1 MLVSANGYT
10 QIKVNTM
17 ITEVKRPIIDNKAEH
32 LNIKLY
38 QKNFTIHYPSSSDP
52 SEKVYIQGRN
62 ARLYYN
68 CKGRLF
74 LWIYI

>member
-17 ITEVKRPIIDNKAEH
+17 IIEVKRPIIDNKVEH

-38 QKNFTIHYPSSSDP
+38 QKNFTIHYPSSSAL
-52 SEKVYIQGRN
+52 SEKVYIYTRKKHQTI
-62 ARLYYN
+62 L
-68 CKGRLF
+68 
-74 LWIYI
+74 

>member
-17 ITEVKRPIIDNKAEH
+17 ITEVKRPVIDNKVEH

-38 QKNFTIHYPSSSDP
+38 QKNFTIQFNLLVIDYF
-52 SEKVYIQGRN
+52 K
-62 ARLYYN
+62 
-68 CKGRLF
+68 
-74 LWIYI
+74 